1 MLCEVLQNAV
11 MERTAQDWRFVNLQS
26 ITNLGSSSV
35 QEVVSREAQLLL
47 LEKQDIKVTLSKPL
61 F

>member
-26 ITNLGSSSV
+26 ITNLGLLSV

-47 LEKQDIKVTLSKPL
+47 LEKQDNKVTL
-61 F
+61 